1 MAYRD
6 EVLTDSPIDYY
17 EMETSTGTDSG
28 SGGRT
33 ATLSNIT
40 ADVAGKVGDGWSFN
54 GTSSKATLSTW
65 YNPSPNYTFE
75 AWVKAPSAQGMT
87 GDYHTIV
94 RRDGTDI
101 VLLRVR
107 GSNIVGNVNPGQLE
121 AYVDGTTL
129 LSGSS
134 YRVDDGNWH
143 HVALTVAGSACK
155 LYVDGVQRATG
166 TAGQTTWNMG
176 TGAAY
181 IGNGSSG
188 GSGEWFKGTMDE
200 LALYNTALSAARI
213 TAHYNAAT
221 GTSITVD
228 ADTATASILANEATQ
243 ESPWTSNGL
252 DETALTITLDGTAWA
267 GDSAQSVNLASGS
280 TTKGYYRI
288 TPVDDSDY
296 VGVGLTVVVD
306 VTGTGDV
313 QARPVLASAGNVFGE
328 AKTVSASGLGALTFE
343 WEIQSGETIH
353 GFEVSGPALARIYYF
368 TNSSDVTKRP
378 SAVGFSTPDPNVEV
392 TNTTPTVTT
401 QANDVSVET
410 DATFDAST
418 VTVSALANDAT
429 VEGDADTSVSTVT
442 ASLSA
447 YDVTVEVSTDPD
459 VTVDVETATNALTA
473 HDVTIVQVATIDV
486 TGATASVA
494 ANDVTVEVESNADIE
509 LDTPRIL
516 TTHIQVAEVQG
527 EPILATESEDPYF
540 ASTMYNNPTYW
551 HRFNDITRP
560 PVPRVYGGS
569 EDDLD
574 ERAGLFT
581 DAGVDIGLN
590 GGPNAR
596 KYVHFDGTGYFR
608 AYEHA
613 LSDGSASDNST
624 LEFSIRTDK
633 QNQFVMR
640 IDDDT
645 SNPGDIQSTNSPV
658 KDFHIKDGKLQ
669 FGVWRQVPRNPH
681 DPAFN
686 PLASTFNDVF
696 RDIKW
701 TGYTNIADGEW
712 HHIVVVN
719 EIDPW
724 GDTFTEPRM
733 NVYIDGEFELRR
745 TGYSLGFPDWIAAY
759 PNYGGAYQNLPQS
772 EWFEG
777 DITEVVQYNGLSM
790 TEDRIHVQYD
800 NIFGFQPYYAETAR
814 ASVKADDA
822 TVESNT
828 KRILNIDFK
837 AQEPLLGLRNT
848 YRMGTRYEI
857 DGHPFG
863 FTGLTSGG
871 TLPVGQKVGDYQI
884 FYVDVTL
891 PYTGRPNENPSPRGG
906 NQAYDEETDEP
917 RLLDLEVDVNLDD
930 FDIISV
936 INYPSH
942 SNDVEFYNFWFS
954 RPAIYGGL
962 TGEQQFEKIVEDI
975 KQFAIDGG
983 GVLVSDPAFAADLGV
998 ISDVDYVPN
1007 LVEPQDP
1014 DVDVGQSYN
1023 NTKDLRSA
1031 VINPWGINDN
1041 LLNSTNVA
1049 ANAPSPVTED
1059 IRDEANFYFDTHAN
1073 WNQRVVN
1080 LVDGLTDIPGDIL
1093 IDDIA
1098 YSGYR
1103 PTGTHAAEKWV
1114 KRPDGLS
1121 IGDEFKM
1128 MGTPVGGRT
1137 DPFFDE
1143 IPPLDQRE
1151 NGFPATHASDIKAGV
1166 MVTAFAEGTWLG
1178 NDLIPNPYKDYA
1190 VSIAVR
1196 PGDLLDGQVMQGRIF
1211 VDFTEGFVELAPLLM
1226 HSAWDVIPPNEEL
1239 REDWQEGEYARE
1251 WSYSSWRGAWSSAGD
1266 GGGRP
1271 SGGGETIVVD
1281 GDNITITPKQSDTL
1295 VGITYT
1301 PRYEKRHD
1309 PAPTI
1314 HYRGLSWL
1322 GGDIDEDGNATVG
1335 VETARVTTSA
1345 NEATAESQRSAD
1357 VSVGTARVI
1366 TEAHNDA
1373 DTVAADV
1380 TVLVTTPTVTVQAQP
1395 YVEAVDL
1402 DTARITARSYDDAD
1416 GITLSGDWVVLRLPK
1431 HTAHLTLE
1439 DK

>member
-1 MAYRD
+1 
-6 EVLTDSPIDYY
+6 
-17 EMETSTGTDSG
+17 
-28 SGGRT
+28 
-33 ATLSNIT
+33 
-40 ADVAGKVGDGWSFN
+40 
-54 GTSSKATLSTW
+54 
-65 YNPSPNYTFE
+65 
-75 AWVKAPSAQGMT
+75 
-87 GDYHTIV
+87 
-94 RRDGTDI
+94 
-101 VLLRVR
+101 
-107 GSNIVGNVNPGQLE
+107 
-121 AYVDGTTL
+121 
-129 LSGSS
+129 
-134 YRVDDGNWH
+134 
-143 HVALTVAGSACK
+143 
-155 LYVDGVQRATG
+155 
-166 TAGQTTWNMG
+166 
-176 TGAAY
+176 
-181 IGNGSSG
+181 
-188 GSGEWFKGTMDE
+188 
-200 LALYNTALSAARI
+200 
-213 TAHYNAAT
+213 
-221 GTSITVD
+221 
-228 ADTATASILANEATQ
+228 
-243 ESPWTSNGL
+243 
-252 DETALTITLDGTAWA
+252 
-267 GDSAQSVNLASGS
+267 
-280 TTKGYYRI
+280 
-288 TPVDDSDY
+288 
-296 VGVGLTVVVD
+296 
-306 VTGTGDV
+306 
-313 QARPVLASAGNVFGE
+313 
-328 AKTVSASGLGALTFE
+328 
-343 WEIQSGETIH
+343 
-353 GFEVSGPALARIYYF
+353 
-368 TNSSDVTKRP
+368 
-378 SAVGFSTPDPNVEV
+378 
-392 TNTTPTVTT
+392 
-401 QANDVSVET
+401 
-410 DATFDAST
+410 
-418 VTVSALANDAT
+418 
-429 VEGDADTSVSTVT
+429 
-442 ASLSA
+442 
-447 YDVTVEVSTDPD
+447 VEVSTDPD

-494 ANDVTVEVESNADIE
+494 ANDVTVEVTGNADIE

-569 EDDLD
+569 QDDLD

-608 AYEHA
+608 AYEHMFSGGGLTA
-613 LSDGSASDNST
+613 SEAASDNST

-640 IDDDT
+640 IDDRT
-645 SNPGDIQSTNSPV
+645 YNEGDIQSTHGPV
-658 KDFHIKDGKLQ
+658 KDFHIADGKLQ
-669 FGVWRQVPRNPH
+669 FGVWQQVPRNPH

-696 RDIKW
+696 RSIKW
-701 TGYTNIADGEW
+701 TGYTDIADGEW

-724 GDTFTEPRM
+724 GDVFTEPRM

-745 TGYSLGFPDWIAAY
+745 RGYSLGFPDWIAAY

-814 ASVKADDA
+814 VTVKAGQA

-884 FYVDVTL
+884 FYIDATL
-891 PYTGRPNENPSPRGG
+891 PYSGRPNENPSTRGG

-942 SNDVEFYNFWFS
+942 SNDVEFYNFWYS

-1007 LVEPQDP
+1007 LVETPDP
-1014 DVDVGQSYN
+1014 AFDVGQSYN
-1023 NTKDLRSA
+1023 NTKDLHSA
-1031 VINPWGINDN
+1031 VINPWRSGGGP
-1041 LLNSTNVA
+1041 NSTNIA
-1049 ANAPSPVTED
+1049 EDGPVTD
-1059 IRDEANFYFDTHAN
+1059 VTQAVRDQANFYYDTHAN

-1093 IDDIA
+1093 IDA
-1098 YSGYR
+1098 LAFSGYR
-1103 PTGTHAAEKWV
+1103 PTGVYGAEKWV
-1114 KRPDGLS
+1114 KRPNGLS
-1121 IGDEFKM
+1121 VGDELVI
-1128 MGTPVGGRT
+1128 MGTPAGGRI

-1143 IPPLDQRE
+1143 KLPLDHRRG
-1151 NGFPATHASDIKAGV
+1151 GFPATHASDIKAGV
-1166 MVTAFAEGTWLG
+1166 MVTAFAEGIWLE
-1178 NDLIPNPYKDYA
+1178 NDFIPNPYKDYA

-1211 VDFTEGFVELAPLLM
+1211 VNFTEGFVEMAPLML
-1226 HSAWDVIPPNEEL
+1226 HSVWDIIPPNEEL
-1239 REDWQEGEYARE
+1239 RPEWQESEYSRE
-1251 WSYSSWRGAWSSAGD
+1251 WSYSSWRGSWASTGGGAGSGGALIIDVGRQTEGVPTGDSSHTGGSEERIIISDGGD
-1266 GGGRP
+1266 GEQMRGL
-1271 SGGGETIVVD
+1271 E
-1281 GDNITITPKQSDTL
+1281 
-1295 VGITYT
+1295 YT
-1301 PRYEKRHD
+1301 PRFEMRED
-1309 PAPTI
+1309 PAPQI
-1314 HYRGLSWL
+1314 HYRGLNWL
-1322 GGDIDEDGNATVG
+1322 AGDEDADGNATVG
-1335 VETARVTTSA
+1335 VETARVTTKS
-1345 NEATAESQRSAD
+1345 NEATADSQRSAD
-1357 VSVGTARVI
+1357 VTVATARVI

-1373 DTVAADV
+1373 DTVSADA
-1380 TVLVTTPTVTVQAQP
+1380 TVLVTTPSVTIQAQP

-1402 DTARITARSYDDAD
+1402 DTAEITARAYDDAD
-1416 GITLSGDWVVLRLPK
+1416 GIKLSSDWVVLRLPR
-1431 HTAHLTLE
+1431 HRAYVTLE